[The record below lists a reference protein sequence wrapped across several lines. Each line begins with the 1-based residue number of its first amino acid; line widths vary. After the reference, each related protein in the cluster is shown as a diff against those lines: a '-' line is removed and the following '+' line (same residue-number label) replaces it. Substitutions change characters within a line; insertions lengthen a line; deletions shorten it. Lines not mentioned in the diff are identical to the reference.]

1 MLDALA
7 RAIATSP
14 GGEFWIAT
22 SVTGLAAGALLFHA
36 CRTLSHKRLIEDT
49 PTSRLR
55 AAAQGYVE
63 LVGTARVFDGEPI
76 VAPLSGRRCC
86 WYRYSVE
93 RREHGRRGHDRA
105 RWQRIDGG
113 ESTHLFMLD
122 DDSGRCAIDPEG
134 ATVTPSATQVWY
146 GNTRVPPR
154 LPGPRRGRWSWLFA
168 SGGDYRYREELIEI
182 GAPLYA
188 LGFFRT
194 HGGAATPADT
204 HADVA
209 ALLREWKSDRAAL
222 LARFDADRDGE
233 IDATEW
239 EQARRA
245 AATEVARTRAASA
258 HAPPAVD
265 LLARPPLGDRPFLLA
280 ARHEDELTGRHGWA
294 GSLGLVL
301 GTAAAIALAWAVATR
316 VGAGV

>member
-1 MLDALA
+1 MLEALA
-7 RAIATSP
+7 RAIATTPS
-14 GGEFWIAT
+14 GEFWPAT
-22 SVTGLAAGALLFHA
+22 GMAGIAAGALLFHA
-36 CRTLSHKRLIEDT
+36 CRALSHKRLIEDT

-86 WYRYSVE
+86 WYRYSIE
-93 RREHGRRGHDRA
+93 RREQARRGRD
-105 RWQRIDGG
+105 RWQRVDGG

-122 DDSGRCAIDPEG
+122 DGSGRCAVDPEG
-134 ATVTPSATQVWY
+134 ATITPSATQIWY
-146 GNTRVPPR
+146 GSTRVPPR
-154 LPGPRRGRWSWLFA
+154 LPRPRRGRWSWLLA
-168 SGGDYRYREELIEI
+168 GSGAYRYREELIEI

-194 HGGAATPADT
+194 HGGAATPVDT
-204 HADVA
+204 HAELG

-233 IDATEW
+233 IDAAEW
-239 EQARRA
+239 ERARRTA
-245 AATEVARTRAASA
+245 ETEVMRAHAA
-258 HAPPAVD
+258 GAGAPPAVD
-265 LLARPPLGDRPFLLA
+265 LLSRPPLGDRPFLLA
-280 ARHEDELTGRHGWA
+280 AGHEEDLTGRHGWA

-301 GTAAAIALAWAVATR
+301 GTATAIAFVWAVATR
-316 VGAGV
+316 VGGGV